1 MAEQFEK
8 EVRFDKY
15 CGKCVHKKLKET
27 LDPCN
32 ECLDNPY
39 NENTE
44 KPRYFKEDPN
54 AKTN

>member
-15 CGKCVHKKLKET
+15 CGKCVHRNLKET

-54 AKTN
+54 AKIN